1 MKLDEKPIWV
11 CWKLSRSKLRFR
23 WVLFFSAAFLSLG
36 SRAHAQL
43 LPARIGIQQI
53 ALSFAPIQLADAAGI
68 FKKHGIAPEMIM
80 LSAPASTPAL
90 LNGDIDLNTTA
101 FTEIL
106 KLAGQG
112 ELAAIQ
118 SVTNLSI
125 DLNMSKSFLEKA
137 GLSSVSSVHERVAKL
152 KGSVLGVSSLTGPP
166 DLFTRWLLRNYGSL
180 VPEKDVTIRNI
191 GNLPALVAAVKTG
204 AIDGFMLSV
213 PAGPLLEQQGIGKIY
228 VSHSEIPE
236 WKGLPFGV
244 VQVTRAALKKEPET
258 FRRTV
263 AAIAEAQDILIQDAD
278 KAAEILVKSRYYSK
292 VDLQIMKRS
301 LSLVRDAFTE
311 RGLMTADG
319 WARALKVARD
329 MSMFKVPSTIQEGV
343 DWTNEFI
350 PK

>member
-1 MKLDEKPIWV
+1 MKLHERPIWV
-11 CWKLSRSKLRFR
+11 CWKPSRSKLGLRGLVF
-23 WVLFFSAAFLSLG
+23 LASAFLSLG
-36 SRAHAQL
+36 LRAHAQL
-43 LPARIGIQQI
+43 LPARIGVQQI
-53 ALSFAPIQLADAAGI
+53 VLSFAPIQLADAAGI
-68 FKKHGIAPEMIM
+68 FKKHGIDPEIIM

-112 ELAAIQ
+112 ELTAIQ

-125 DLNMSKSFLEKA
+125 DLNMSRNFLKKTELPA
-137 GLSSVSSVHERVAKL
+137 ISSVQERVAKL
-152 KGSVLGVSSLTGPP
+152 KGSILGVSSLTGPP

-180 VPEKDVTIRNI
+180 VPERDVTIRPI
-191 GNLPALVAAVKTG
+191 GNLPSLLAAVRTG

-244 VQVTRAALKKEPET
+244 VQVTRAALKKKPEML
-258 FRRTV
+258 RRSV
-263 AAIAEAQDILIQDAD
+263 AAIAEAQDVLVQDTD
-278 KAAEILVKSRYYSK
+278 KAAEILVRSKYYNK
-292 VDLQIMKRS
+292 VDPQIMRRS
-301 LSLVRDAFTE
+301 LSLVRDAFTQ

-319 WARALKVARD
+319 WARALQAAKD
-329 MSMFKVPSTIQEGV
+329 MSMFRVPSQIQEGV